1 VDVVRRGALSLLVL
15 VAAGC
20 AAEPTRPAGPDSLSV
35 VCGESEIAVAV
46 GESVRPAARSNVC
59 RLRAAPGAEYALAFL
74 DPSAVRSAETSR
86 EEWFPGYIVS
96 LTVDGTS
103 TDAASP
109 AVAARDARLPTQAAG
124 DVVQAA
130 ASDVVETAASSVVEC
145 INPLSSPEERS
156 CPWSLNER
164 FEMIDPYRGS
174 YKSARVLRIYG
185 GEFVV
190 AWFEQGD
197 SARLLTWLP
206 RLDSAFE
213 VVQNHAFPL
222 LRSTF
227 VDAAPRTS
235 TGSGQYLIL
244 TRDSLPV
251 EGAPSSVGLASSAT
265 VGDTAF
271 TWIYL
276 KVDTAYT
283 HTGLASLLAHE
294 MVHSYQRMYMHATRG
309 SGAESVTGAALWGT
323 EGGANLISY
332 ETMRRYAGMPLDAN
346 LDWRVPQ
353 ATVPAQFVARR
364 AQPASGEFTAGYDN
378 AMGFLR
384 YLVLRLMRAG
394 STLDRAV
401 REVSR
406 GAIEG
411 WYGYDGYTR
420 RTGLVSRVRAVL
432 GDRWNPEEALLDWT
446 LSHAAD
452 DLTGNPDFQDRTSLR
467 IWDIPSDRAGWR
479 ASADLTSAEGGNAE
493 IWRRYGSPFYVYLR
507 DGGAGVEFRIA
518 AFREISNPNMPGTGL
533 NPMVVLPWKLVRIR

>member
-1 VDVVRRGALSLLVL
+1 M
-15 VAAGC
+15 
-20 AAEPTRPAGPDSLSV
+20 
-35 VCGESEIAVAV
+35 
-46 GESVRPAARSNVC
+46 C

-74 DPSAVRSAETSR
+74 DPSAVRSAETSL
-86 EEWFPGYIVS
+86 EESFPGYIVS
-96 LTVDGTS
+96 LTVDS
-103 TDAASP
+103 TPTDSAGP
-109 AVAARDARLPTQAAG
+109 AGAARAARLPAQAPG
-124 DVVQAA
+124 DIVETVAD
-130 ASDVVETAASSVVEC
+130 DVVETTVGDD
-145 INPLSSPEERS
+145 PLGSPKSRS
-156 CPWSLNER
+156 RPWSLNER
-164 FEMIDPYRGS
+164 FEILDPYRGS
-174 YKSARVLRIYG
+174 FKSARVLRIYG

-206 RLDSAFE
+206 RLDSAFA
-213 VVQNHAFPL
+213 VVQEHAFPL
-222 LRSTF
+222 LRSMF
-227 VDAAPRTS
+227 VNAAPRTS

-244 TRDSLPV
+244 LRDSLPRDDLP
-251 EGAPSSVGLASSAT
+251 GPVGVSYATT
-265 VGDTAF
+265 VGDTVF
-271 TWIYL
+271 TWIHL

-283 HTGLASLLAHE
+283 HTGLASLLTHE
-294 MVHSYQRMYMHATRG
+294 MVHSYQRMYMHANRAPG
-309 SGAESVTGAALWGT
+309 VESVTGAALWGV

-353 ATVPAQFVARR
+353 ATAAAQFVARR

-378 AMGFLR
+378 AMGFMR

-394 STLDRAV
+394 STLDHAV

-432 GDRWNPEEALLDWT
+432 GDRWDPEEALLDWT

-479 ASADLTSAEGGNAE
+479 ASADLTSAEGGSASVY
-493 IWRRYGSPFYVYLR
+493 RRYGSPFYVYLR
-507 DGGAGVEFRIA
+507 DGGGGVTFRIA
-518 AFREISNPNMPGTGL
+518 VSRVNPNEMPPAE
-533 NPMVVLPWKLVRIR
+533 NIPMVVVPWKLVRIR

>member
-1 VDVVRRGALSLLVL
+1 VRRSGAVSILVL

-20 AAEPTRPAGPDSLSV
+20 ATEPTQPTGPDSLSI
-35 VCGESEIAVAV
+35 VCGESELAVAV
-46 GESVRPAARSNVC
+46 GESVRPAPRSNSC

-74 DPSAVRSAETSR
+74 DPSAVRSAETSL
-86 EEWFPGYIVS
+86 EEWFPDYIVS
-96 LTVDGTS
+96 LTVDS
-103 TDAASP
+103 TPTDSAGP
-109 AVAARDARLPTQAAG
+109 AGAARAARLPAQAPG
-124 DVVQAA
+124 DIVETVAD
-130 ASDVVETAASSVVEC
+130 DVVESDD
-145 INPLSSPEERS
+145 PLGSPKNRS
-156 CPWSLNER
+156 HPWSLDER
-164 FEMIDPYRGS
+164 FEILDPYRS
-174 YKSARVLRIYG
+174 SFKSARVLRIYG

-206 RLDSAFE
+206 RLDSAFA
-213 VVQNHAFPL
+213 VVQEHAFPL
-222 LRSTF
+222 LRSMF
-227 VDAAPRTS
+227 VNAAPRTS
-235 TGSGQYLIL
+235 TSSGQYLIL
-244 TRDSLPV
+244 ARDSLPLDDLP
-251 EGAPSSVGLASSAT
+251 GAVGVAYATT
-265 VGDTAF
+265 VGDTVF
-271 TWIYL
+271 TWIHL

-283 HTGLASLLAHE
+283 HTGLASLLSHE
-294 MVHSYQRMYMHATRG
+294 MVHSYQRMYMHANRAAG
-309 SGAESVTGAALWGT
+309 VESVTGAALWGV

-406 GAIEG
+406 GAVEG

-420 RTGLVSRVRAVL
+420 RTGLASRVRAVL
-432 GDRWNPEEALLDWT
+432 GDRWDPEESLLDWT

-518 AFREISNPNMPGTGL
+518 AFREIWNPNMPGTDL